1 MNTRSLFIAIGALF
15 IAVIAALFAR
25 NLVSGSATPQPVAK
39 TVVETKTK
47 IIVAV
52 KALPTGKILTLED
65 IKFTAWSDEA
75 LDPTFYRQGAAELS
89 TLVGKV
95 VRAQVLAGQ
104 PISNASIIGPGE
116 RGFLAAVLKPGMRAV
131 SIPVSLTTGVGGFI
145 FPGDRVDIILTHEVP
160 NGTNLPLRGSE
171 TILSNVRV
179 LAMNQLTNDTDKTPQ
194 SPNTVTLEVQPKF
207 VELIQVADRLGDLSL
222 SLQPITS
229 NEEALNA
236 DKANTNQQTDAKMDA
251 AKSMNAKT
259 MSVKA
264 TDAKGGIAATSEKE
278 IVPTLVDVKSR
289 SLTLDREFSKLV
301 TMAKTNNGNTPNP
314 NAAAATTKTVAPA
327 KPDIVISRGD
337 AAEKVFF
344 KQPAQ

>member
-25 NLVSGSATPQPVAK
+25 NLVSGSSTPQPVAK

-65 IKFTAWSDEA
+65 IKFTAWSEDA
-75 LDPTFYRQGAAELS
+75 VDSSFYRQGASELS
-89 TLVGKV
+89 SLVGKV
-95 VRAQVLAGQ
+95 IRAQVLAGQ
-104 PISNASIIGPGE
+104 PISSASIIAPGE

-131 SIPVSLTTGVGGFI
+131 SIPVTMTSGVGGFI

-160 NGTNLPLRGSE
+160 NGPGLPIRGSE

-179 LAMNQLTNDTDKTPQ
+179 LAMNQLTSDTEKTPQ
-194 SPNTVTLEVQPKF
+194 APNTVTVEVQPHF

-222 SLQPITS
+222 SLQPISS
-229 NEEALNA
+229 NEDALASEKAVA
-236 DKANTNQQTDAKMDA
+236 DKQAGAKN
-251 AKSMNAKT
+251 S
-259 MSVKA
+259 
-264 TDAKGGIAATSEKE
+264 DAKGSITTVSEKE
-278 IVPTLVDVKSR
+278 IVPTLVDAKSR
-289 SLTLDREFSKLV
+289 TVTLDREFSKLV
-301 TMAKTNNGNTPNP
+301 TMAKLNTGNAPGLSGP
-314 NAAAATTKTVAPA
+314 ATGPVTVAPP
-327 KPDIVISRGD
+327 KPDMVIGRGE
-337 AAEKVFF
+337 AAEKIFF